1 MSVGLG
7 MLVLFGFF
15 VLFLLL
21 RVPIGVSL
29 ALSSLIAFALEPGF
43 NVLQVPSRMFEGI
56 NSFALLAIPG
66 FVFTGVVMAHGGI
79 ARYLVDFVR
88 AWVGHVPGGLSV
100 VVVVAS
106 MIFAAISGSSPATA
120 AAIGSVT
127 IPAMIQNGYDKR
139 YAMGLVATSGTL
151 GILIPPSVTMISYG
165 ITTDQSIGKLFIAGI
180 IPGLLLGGSL
190 ITFAIWYARRK
201 GYGRLPRASWEERW
215 KTLWWALPGVF
226 LPVLIMGTIYTG
238 IATPTESSVIALFYA
253 VLVSVLIY
261 REASW
266 QDWVKMLRESVSITA
281 MIYLIVSA
289 AMLFSLY
296 MTNKQVPALAAQWIV
311 EHGLGRMEIFLV
323 TSLLFIVL
331 GMFLEAVSIILITL
345 PVLQPILEAVGINL
359 IHFAVV
365 MTISMELAMITPPV
379 GLNLFVISG
388 ITREPLGEVVRGVL
402 PFYAVLLF
410 VLVIL
415 ILFPQ
420 LSLWLPSLM
429 KGGV

>member
-1 MSVGLG
+1 MSVGLA
-7 MLVLFGFF
+7 MTVLFGTFI
-15 VLFLLL
+15 VLLL
-21 RVPIGVSL
+21 IRVPIGVSL
-29 ALSSLIAFALEPGF
+29 AVASLVAFWVQGDF
-43 NVLQVPSRMFEGI
+43 NILQAASRMFEGI
-56 NSFALLAIPG
+56 NSFPLLAIPG
-66 FVFTGVVMAHGGI
+66 FVFTGVVMARGGI
-79 ARYLVDFVR
+79 AKYLVEAVR

-100 VVVVAS
+100 VVVVSS

-127 IPAMIQNGYDKR
+127 IPAMIQNGYSRR

-151 GILIPPSVTMISYG
+151 GILIPPSITMIIYG

-180 IPGLLLGGSL
+180 IPGILLGGSL
-190 ITFAIWYARRK
+190 IAFAIWYAVK
-201 GYGRLPRASWEERW
+201 NDYGRLPRADWPERW
-215 KTLWWALPGVF
+215 RALFVALPGAF
-226 LPVLIMGTIYTG
+226 LPFLIMGTIYSG

-253 VLVSVLIY
+253 VLVSIFIY
-261 REASW
+261 RETTW
-266 QDWVKMLRESVSITA
+266 RDWIEIVRESVSITS
-281 MIYLIVSA
+281 MIYLIVAA

-296 MTNKQVPALAAQWIV
+296 MTQKQVPQLSAEWIAAT
-311 EHGLGRMEIFLV
+311 GMGRYAVFAV
-323 TSLLFIVL
+323 TSGMFIIL

-345 PVLQPILEAVGINL
+345 PVLQPILETVGINL

-388 ITREPLGEVVRGVL
+388 ITRAPLGEVVRGVI
-402 PFYAVLLF
+402 PFYSVLLF
-410 VLVIL
+410 VLVLL

-429 KGGV
+429 K

>member
-1 MSVGLG
+1 MSVSLA
-7 MLVLFGFF
+7 MVVLFGFF
-15 VLFLLL
+15 ALFLLL
-21 RVPIGVSL
+21 RVPIGVAL
-29 ALSSLIAFALEPGF
+29 AFSSLIAFALDGNF
-43 NVLQVPSRMFEGI
+43 NLLQVPSRMFEGI
-56 NSFALLAIPG
+56 NSFSLLAIPG
-66 FVFTGVVMAHGGI
+66 FVFTGVVMARGGI
-79 ARYLVDFVR
+79 AKYLVQAVR

-100 VVVVAS
+100 VVVVSS

-127 IPAMIQNGYDKR
+127 IPAMIRNGYSKR

-151 GILIPPSVTMISYG
+151 GILIPPSVTMIIYG
-165 ITTDQSIGKLFIAGI
+165 ITTSQSIGKLFIAGI

-190 ITFAIWYARRK
+190 VVFSVWYARRA
-201 GYGRLPRASWEERW
+201 GYGRLPRAGWKERW
-215 KTLWWALPGVF
+215 RTLWWGLPGFF

-238 IATPTESSVIALFYA
+238 VATPTESSVIALFYA
-253 VLVSVLIY
+253 ILISLFVY
-261 REASW
+261 REARLKE
-266 QDWVKMLRESVSITA
+266 WVAMLREAVGITA

-296 MTNKQVPALAAQWIV
+296 MTNKQVPALLAEWIV
-311 EHGLGRMEIFLV
+311 DHGFGRYEVFAV
-323 TSLLFIVL
+323 TSILFIIL

-345 PVLQPILEAVGINL
+345 PVLMPILQAVDINL

-388 ITREPLGEVVRGVL
+388 ITKAPLGEVVRGVV

-415 ILFPQ
+415 VLFPE
-420 LSLWLPSLM
+420 LSLWLPSMM

>member
-1 MSVGLG
+1 MSIGLA
-7 MLVLFGFF
+7 MIILFGTFI
-15 VLFLLL
+15 LLL
-21 RVPIGVSL
+21 LVRVPIGVSL
-29 ALSSLIAFALEPGF
+29 AVASLIAFWFQGDF
-43 NVLQVPSRMFEGI
+43 NILQAASRMFEGI

-66 FVFTGVVMAHGGI
+66 FVFTGVVMARGGI
-79 ARYLVDFVR
+79 AKYLVEAVR

-100 VVVVAS
+100 VVVISS

-127 IPAMIQNGYDKR
+127 IPAMIQNGYSKR

-151 GILIPPSVTMISYG
+151 GILIPPSITMIIYG

-180 IPGLLLGGSL
+180 IPGILLGGSL
-190 ITFAIWYARRK
+190 IAFAIWYAIK
-201 GYGRLPRASWEERW
+201 NNYGRLPRADWPERRRA
-215 KTLWWALPGVF
+215 LLVALPGAF
-226 LPVLIMGTIYTG
+226 LPFLIMGTIYSG

-253 VLVSVLIY
+253 VFVSIFLY
-261 REASW
+261 RETTLR
-266 QDWVKMLRESVSITA
+266 DWIEIIRESVSITS
-281 MIYLIVSA
+281 MIYLIVAA

-296 MTNKQVPALAAQWIV
+296 MTQKQVPQLAAEWIAAT
-311 EHGLGRMEIFLV
+311 GMGRYAVFAV
-323 TSLLFIVL
+323 TSGMFIIL

-388 ITREPLGEVVRGVL
+388 ITRAPLGEVVRGVI
-402 PFYAVLLF
+402 PFYSVLLF
-410 VLVIL
+410 VLVLL
-415 ILFPQ
+415 IFFPQ

-429 KGGV
+429 K

>member
-1 MSVGLG
+1 MSIGLA
-7 MLVLFGFF
+7 MTILFGTFI
-15 VLFLLL
+15 VLLL
-21 RVPIGVSL
+21 VRVPIGVSL
-29 ALSSLIAFALEPGF
+29 AVASLIAFWVQGDF
-43 NVLQVPSRMFEGI
+43 NILQAASRMFEGI

-66 FVFTGVVMAHGGI
+66 FVFTGVVMARGGI
-79 ARYLVDFVR
+79 AKYLVEAVR

-100 VVVVAS
+100 VVVVSS

-127 IPAMIQNGYDKR
+127 IPAMIQNGYSKR

-151 GILIPPSVTMISYG
+151 GILIPPSITMIIYG

-180 IPGLLLGGSL
+180 IPGILLGGSL
-190 ITFAIWYARRK
+190 IAFAIWYAVK
-201 GYGRLPRASWEERW
+201 NNYGRLPRADWPERW
-215 KTLWWALPGVF
+215 RALVVALPGAF
-226 LPVLIMGTIYTG
+226 LPFLIMGTIYSG

-253 VLVSVLIY
+253 VLVSIFIY
-261 REASW
+261 RETTW
-266 QDWVKMLRESVSITA
+266 RDWIEIVRESVSITS
-281 MIYLIVSA
+281 MIYLIVAA

-296 MTNKQVPALAAQWIV
+296 MTQKQVPQLAAEWIAAN
-311 EHGLGRMEIFLV
+311 GMGRYAVFAV
-323 TSLLFIVL
+323 TSGMFIIL

-345 PVLQPILEAVGINL
+345 PVLQPILETVGINL

-388 ITREPLGEVVRGVL
+388 ITRAPLGEVVRGVI
-402 PFYAVLLF
+402 PFYSVLLF
-410 VLVIL
+410 VLVLL
-415 ILFPQ
+415 IIFPG

-429 KGGV
+429 K